1 METRRDALTTTSVI
15 LFALPGIAGEFVR
28 NAVSRNPDLR
38 IAADLRAGDDL
49 RGALDDIAGRVAVV
63 GGMAL
68 SEEQIAAVLRSH
80 PDARVFELVDDG
92 RDTLLYE
99 LRPHRTR
106 LGQVS
111 PHSLVQWIRTPA
123 SSAVVQGA
131 C

>member
-1 METRRDALTTTSVI
+1 

-38 IAADLRAGDDL
+38 ITADLRAGDDL
-49 RGALDDIAGRVAVV
+49 RVALDDIAGRVAVV
-63 GGMAL
+63 GGTAL
-68 SEEQIAAVLRSH
+68 PVEQIAAILRSH
-80 PDARVFELVDDG
+80 PDARVLELVDDG

-111 PHSLVQWIRTPA
+111 PQSLVHWIRTPA
-123 SSAVVQGA
+123 STAVVQGA